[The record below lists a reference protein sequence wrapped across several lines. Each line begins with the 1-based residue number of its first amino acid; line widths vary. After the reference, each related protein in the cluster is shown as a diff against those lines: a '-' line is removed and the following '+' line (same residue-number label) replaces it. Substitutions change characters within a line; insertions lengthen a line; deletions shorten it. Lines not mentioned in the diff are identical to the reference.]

1 MANTF
6 TFASPEKIQHENMQ
20 INNTKQTQKMLY
32 ASNAIVFIAVIK
44 QNFVDEVGLELGLE
58 DEKFFLRFL

>member
-6 TFASPEKIQHENMQ
+6 TFASPKEIKHEIVQIIPNKMQKI
-20 INNTKQTQKMLY
+20 LY
-32 ASNAIVFIAVIK
+32 ASNAIVSIAMIK
-44 QNFVDEVGLELGLE
+44 QNFIDKVGLELGLE